1 MPNFDVAAN
10 LRDEP
15 VLDVEGE
22 RRGEDLPCSAGRDAE
37 ERFLLAGARR
47 THDDPVALGD
57 DVDWPC
63 LWQLRDLQRQSTPV
77 TTAGGIYWSRYLK
90 TMKTARWSTS

>member
-57 DVDWPC
+57 DVDWTC
-63 LWQLRDLQRQSTPV
+63 LRQLKGTPK
-77 TTAGGIYWSRYLK
+77 TNNPGDYSRG
-90 TMKTARWSTS
+90 ACIGPDISRP

>member
-1 MPNFDVAAN
+1 MPNFDVAAD

-22 RRGEDLPCSAGRDAE
+22 RRGEDLPSSAGRDAE

-63 LWQLRDLQRQSTPV
+63 LLQLRELQRQSTPV
-77 TTAGGIYWSRYLK
+77 PTAGGHLLVPISQDHE
-90 TMKTARWSTS
+90 TARWSTS